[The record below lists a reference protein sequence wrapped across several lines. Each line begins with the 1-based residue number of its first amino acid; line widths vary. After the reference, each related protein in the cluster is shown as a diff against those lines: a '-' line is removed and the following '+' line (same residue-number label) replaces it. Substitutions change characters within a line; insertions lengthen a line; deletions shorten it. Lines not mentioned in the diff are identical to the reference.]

1 MKLTKIETIQKLEK
15 LTPIKN
21 KEVDRNKYLD
31 EMDIILYTTN
41 LCLYASRVANDEI
54 KVNNKYEVLNKLN
67 IEINN
72 LYNLLSKKDFIQA
85 SIYTQKSKK
94 EFFKSVGLKTKHFE
108 N

>member
-1 MKLTKIETIQKLEK
+1 MKLTKIQTIQKLEK
-15 LTPIKN
+15 LIPLKN

-31 EMDIILYTTN
+31 EMDIILYSTN
-41 LCLYASRVANDEI
+41 LCLYASRISNDEI

-94 EFFKSVGLKTKHFE
+94 EFLKSVGLKTKHIE